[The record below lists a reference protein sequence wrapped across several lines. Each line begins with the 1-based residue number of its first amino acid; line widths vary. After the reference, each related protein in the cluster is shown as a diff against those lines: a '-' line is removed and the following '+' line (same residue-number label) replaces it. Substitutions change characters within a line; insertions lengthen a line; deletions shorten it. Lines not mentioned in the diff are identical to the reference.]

1 MNNDSVLHVS
11 TTFYSNIAL
20 AVQPNMS
27 EVWVGH
33 RLVLTCT
40 SLDIDLR
47 LDSEIF
53 WHKRPND
60 THSIQNDNSSQLVI
74 NATTIHQSGLYF
86 CCTLSK
92 FDQGRVCSPDANV
105 KVKG

>member
-1 MNNDSVLHVS
+1 MNSVLHVF

-47 LDSEIF
+47 FDSEIF

-60 THSIQNDNSSQLVI
+60 THSIQYDNSGQLVM
-74 NATTIHQSGLYF
+74 NAITAQQSGLYF
-86 CCTLSK
+86 CCTLLN
-92 FDQGRVCSPDANV
+92 FDQGRVCSSDANV
-105 KVKG
+105 QVKG

>member
-1 MNNDSVLHVS
+1 MNNDSVLHVL
-11 TTFYSNIAL
+11 TTFDSNIAL

-60 THSIQNDNSSQLVI
+60 THSIQNDNSGHLVM
-74 NATTIHQSGLYF
+74 NAITAQQSGLYF
-86 CCTLSK
+86 CCTLLK
-92 FDQGRVCSPDANV
+92 FGQGRVCSPDAMV
-105 KVKG
+105 RVKG